1 MCKERTELQK
11 RLDTAALGLSSALDQ
26 ESLGP
31 MQDGPE
37 MIRLRQLVIQ
47 AEQAWESAKTAFLRH
62 VKEHRCQGAAGCD
75 RVVKMSLTP
84 HSGR

>member
-11 RLDTAALGLSSALDQ
+11 RLDTVALGLSTALDQ

-31 MQDGPE
+31 LQDGPE
-37 MIRLRQLVIQ
+37 MRRLRQFVVQ

-62 VKEHRCQGAAGCD
+62 VKEHRCQGAGGCGQ
-75 RVVKMSLTP
+75 VVKMSSTP